1 MKRICFL
8 QNTSIRLALI
18 VLSLVFVMKHRMIHG
33 FDIMKELIEK
43 KVLAKNWTFN
53 EISNLTETINLI
65 SNDIYSEMTLIER
78 FKMIEDVRIKE
89 TYVGQ
94 LYTDVL
100 REMVQISLKAE
111 VAGTI
116 KQLLNTATVNFGG
129 NKNEISERSMGGKP
143 HKERTTDEKKDSLD
157 KE

>member
-1 MKRICFL
+1 
-8 QNTSIRLALI
+8 
-18 VLSLVFVMKHRMIHG
+18 
-33 FDIMKELIEK
+33 
-43 KVLAKNWTFN
+43 
-53 EISNLTETINLI
+53 
-65 SNDIYSEMTLIER
+65 MTLIER
-78 FKMIEDVRIKE
+78 FKMVEDVRIKE

-94 LYTDVL
+94 LYIDVL

-143 HKERTTDEKKDSLD
+143 HKERTTDEKKDSPD

>member
-1 MKRICFL
+1 MK
-8 QNTSIRLALI
+8 A
-18 VLSLVFVMKHRMIHG
+18 
-33 FDIMKELIEK
+33 LIEK
-43 KVLAKNWTFN
+43 SISKELTFN
-53 EISNLTETINLI
+53 EISNLAETINLI

-78 FKMIEDVRIKE
+78 FKMVEDLRIKE

-116 KQLLNTATVNFGG
+116 KSLLNTATVNFGG
-129 NKNEISERSMGGKP
+129 K
-143 HKERTTDEKKDSLD
+143 
-157 KE
+157 